1 MSIVFS
7 SPPSE
12 LAVLAGIC
20 KYGADAYYD
29 VADMLSEKTFNTE
42 PNGLIYRC
50 INKILKEDDTAK
62 IDIALI
68 QSTAHELG
76 VSYLLTKKEEIIH
89 LQLIMDFPIELSNVR
104 KFAAK
109 IRKLEIAKLSH
120 SHLEEAQQK
129 LLEVKGDE
137 TVASIL
143 GIAEDAIFDFT
154 SLLNDQ
160 SEAPVNMGEGTADR
174 LKELAENPVT
184 QMGISTGFKVYDMC
198 IGGGLRDA
206 TINVIGARPKIGK
219 TLLADNIGL
228 YIAHTHNIPVL
239 NMDTEMIKMDH
250 ESRILANMSEV
261 PIEDIETGQFGKYPN
276 IKEKVLSNAKK
287 LTTIPYY
294 HKSIAGKP
302 FEEQLALMIRW
313 LAKSVGFNPDG
324 TAKRCVIIYDYLKLM
339 DTQGLDNLAEFQQ
352 LGFMMSSLHNFMVRY
367 NIPCLAFMQL
377 NRDGITKE
385 GTDTAS
391 GSDRIIWLCSNF
403 TIYKKKSDEEIAE
416 DGTKHGNRKLVPV
429 VARHGCGLDDGDYIN
444 CYMTGKFGRIVE
456 GKTKLEL
463 VNKKDD
469 DQEGFMIEGND
480 EYDIPFDAD

>member
-1 MSIVFS
+1 MSIILS
-7 SPPSE
+7 DPPSE
-12 LAVLAGIC
+12 RAVLAGIC
-20 KYGADAYYD
+20 HYGADAYYD
-29 VADMLSEKTFNTE
+29 VADMLSENTFNTE

-50 INKILKEDDTAK
+50 LSKILKEDDMAK
-62 IDIALI
+62 IDVALI

-76 VSYLLTKKEEIIH
+76 VSYLLAKKEEIQH
-89 LQLIMDFPIELSNVR
+89 LQAIINFPIELSNVR

-109 IRKLEIAKLSH
+109 IRKLEIAKLLH
-120 SHLEEAQQK
+120 GQLEGCQQK
-129 LLEVKGDE
+129 LLEIKGDE
-137 TVASIL
+137 KIAQIL
-143 GIAEDAIFDFT
+143 GIAEDTIFNFT

-160 SEAPVNMGEGTADR
+160 SESPVNMGTEAESR
-174 LKELAENPVT
+174 LRELADNPVT
-184 QMGISTGFKVYDMC
+184 QMGIPTGFKIYDMC

-228 YIAHTHNIPVL
+228 YIAEQFKIPVL
-239 NMDTEMIKMDH
+239 NMDTEMIKEDH
-250 ESRILANMSEV
+250 ECRILANMSDV

-276 IKEKVLSNAKK
+276 IKIKVLENAKK

-302 FEEQLALMIRW
+302 FEEQLALMRRW
-313 LAKSVGFNPDG
+313 IAKDVGLNPDG
-324 TAKRCVIIYDYLKLM
+324 SAKKCVIIYDYLKLM
-339 DTQGLDNLAEFQQ
+339 DTAGLDNLAEFQL
-352 LGFMMSSLHNFMVRY
+352 LGFMMSTLHNFMVRY
-367 NIPCLAFMQL
+367 KVPCLAFMQL

-391 GSDRIIWLCSNF
+391 GSDRIVWLCSNF

-416 DGTKHGNRKLVPV
+416 DGIKNGNRKLVPI

-444 CYMTGKFGRIVE
+444 CHMFGKFGRIKE

-463 VNKKDD
+463 SAHKDAD
-469 DQEGFMIEGND
+469 DGFVTEGED
-480 EYDIPFDAD
+480 ENDIPFDSD